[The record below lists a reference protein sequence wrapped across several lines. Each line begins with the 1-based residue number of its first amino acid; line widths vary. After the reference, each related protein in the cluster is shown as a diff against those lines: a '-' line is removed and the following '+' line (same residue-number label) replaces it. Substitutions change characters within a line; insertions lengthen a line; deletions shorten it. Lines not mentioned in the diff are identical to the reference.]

1 MHTNIARSAGVFIP
15 VGTPIC
21 RLCREE
27 ITKATTNYNGPVFDK
42 HETVTEAEQTHLQ
55 EIRVYTGHEE
65 EEDVSFGR
73 EKEKGLYFVSV
84 IYYPKLKK
92 AFLWDVEESSQSS
105 TMSSLQT
112 ADSQESYA
120 SVMNISRLE
129 SLNTFL
135 HNCNVSPVKSLSNPL
150 TVASERTKRRYI
162 DKAKECVFAVLETIA
177 PKEKDLLLESIIF
190 ERNEQEQP
198 ADDTLQILKKI
209 YIQAE
214 SWQFQRQ
221 VLSIIVQQMS
231 FEGAQK
237 FIPGLTSWRF
247 YEAKRHANIEGPGL
261 PVNVTV
267 EKREKINANSLD
279 HFIDFITSS
288 HIMKDLPYGQRTLKL
303 DSGEI
308 INIPNVIR
316 SLSSSSLISQY
327 LQLCEEDNISPLGKS
342 TLYKIL
348 SECAASVRKSV
359 EGLDNYIHL
368 ARQTNVIQH
377 CLGFALSIPGIE
389 FQLHCQHIHS
399 QHCQSC
405 IDLDETLQKVL
416 ENAEKKQIENKDAL
430 MFKVEKAVNDI
441 KTSKNTLLDQRTK
454 NLQGRI

>member
-65 EEDVSFGR
+65 EEDVSLARRRKRTEDCLDRNDQFKR
-73 EKEKGLYFVSV
+73 ICVH
-84 IYYPKLKK
+84 
-92 AFLWDVEESSQSS
+92 DVEESSQSS

-150 TVASERTKRRYI
+150 TVASFYI

-198 ADDTLQILKKI
+198 
-209 YIQAE
+209 
-214 SWQFQRQ
+214 
-221 VLSIIVQQMS
+221 
-231 FEGAQK
+231 
-237 FIPGLTSWRF
+237 
-247 YEAKRHANIEGPGL
+247 
-261 PVNVTV
+261 
-267 EKREKINANSLD
+267 
-279 HFIDFITSS
+279 
-288 HIMKDLPYGQRTLKL
+288 
-303 DSGEI
+303 
-308 INIPNVIR
+308 
-316 SLSSSSLISQY
+316 
-327 LQLCEEDNISPLGKS
+327 
-342 TLYKIL
+342 
-348 SECAASVRKSV
+348 
-359 EGLDNYIHL
+359 
-368 ARQTNVIQH
+368 
-377 CLGFALSIPGIE
+377 
-389 FQLHCQHIHS
+389 
-399 QHCQSC
+399 
-405 IDLDETLQKVL
+405 
-416 ENAEKKQIENKDAL
+416 
-430 MFKVEKAVNDI
+430 
-441 KTSKNTLLDQRTK
+441 
-454 NLQGRI
+454 

>member
-1 MHTNIARSAGVFIP
+1 MSVWRC
-15 VGTPIC
+15 TPI
-21 RLCREE
+21 LPGVQVFLFLLGHQFVDFIREE

-55 EIRVYTGHEE
+55 EIRVYTRHEE
-65 EEDVSFGR
+65 EEDVSLAGR
-73 EKEKGLYFVSV
+73 RKR
-84 IYYPKLKK
+84 
-92 AFLWDVEESSQSS
+92 DVEESSQSS

-177 PKEKDLLLESIIF
+177 PKEKKRFAIGIHYF

-247 YEAKRHANIEGPGL
+247 YEAKRHANIEGP
-261 PVNVTV
+261 T
-267 EKREKINANSLD
+267 
-279 HFIDFITSS
+279 T
-288 HIMKDLPYGQRTLKL
+288 
-303 DSGEI
+303 
-308 INIPNVIR
+308 
-316 SLSSSSLISQY
+316 
-327 LQLCEEDNISPLGKS
+327 
-342 TLYKIL
+342 
-348 SECAASVRKSV
+348 SEC
-359 EGLDNYIHL
+359 
-368 ARQTNVIQH
+368 
-377 CLGFALSIPGIE
+377 
-389 FQLHCQHIHS
+389 HS
-399 QHCQSC
+399 
-405 IDLDETLQKVL
+405 
-416 ENAEKKQIENKDAL
+416 
-430 MFKVEKAVNDI
+430 
-441 KTSKNTLLDQRTK
+441 
-454 NLQGRI
+454 